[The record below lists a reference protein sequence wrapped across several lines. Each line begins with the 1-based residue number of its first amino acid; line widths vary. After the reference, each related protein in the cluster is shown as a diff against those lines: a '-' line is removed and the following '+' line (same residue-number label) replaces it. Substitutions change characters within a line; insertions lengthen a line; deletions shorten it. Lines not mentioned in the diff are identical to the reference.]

1 VYIIDEEITPIL
13 NCLALTAPKIVISL
27 LNNCAPTN
35 VFEPVVATELLH
47 ALCDAVNKFKEADV
61 WFKEEVVWFKEEVVW
76 FKELN
81 MDITCDE
88 PETIPFD
95 AEIEPTIEEA
105 VKVPV
110 IVTEPVFVVF
120 VVITS
125 WTVSVEPE
133 RLKNILPS

>member
-13 NCLALTAPKIVISL
+13 NCLAFIEPKTVISV
-27 LNNCAPTN
+27 LNVCVPVN
-35 VFEPVVATELLH
+35 VFEPVVATELVHTLY
-47 ALCDAVNKFKEADV
+47 DAVNKFKEAD
-61 WFKEEVVWFKEEVVW
+61 VWFKEEVVW

>member
-47 ALCDAVNKFKEADV
+47 ALCDAVNKFKEAD
-61 WFKEEVVWFKEEVVW
+61 VWFKEEVVW